1 MALRKW
7 FKSIAL
13 NILLAKKIEGEKNER
28 THCNLLYSQDKR
40 RKWQLKQ
47 CGFLLNTLHNVL
59 SVSKQQ
65 WWLLLMLE
73 VNAGVLLIETQA
85 AETPVAKNLFSAKG
99 EI

>member
-1 MALRKW
+1 M
-7 FKSIAL
+7 
-13 NILLAKKIEGEKNER
+13 
-28 THCNLLYSQDKR
+28 
-40 RKWQLKQ
+40 
-47 CGFLLNTLHNVL
+47 L